1 MPKGKG
7 RLTFVPPMLPTRVPE
22 PPSGGDWIHEV
33 KLDGYRSQIVIN
45 GDDVRIYT
53 RTGIDWS
60 SKFRDLVEAARALG
74 LDNAI
79 IDGETIV
86 TNEAGLPDFAAL
98 QKAITQRQRQ
108 HDLYLVAFDLLY
120 LNGQDLRELGVEERR
135 DILQGLIRPGERIQF
150 SEAMPGE
157 SDALFYLIDKAGM
170 EGMVSKRRGSKYR
183 SGETRQWLKTKSF
196 VVSELELLGVQRE
209 SGKAAFAL
217 LAEPDTRRYVG
228 SAFITLPLDIRER
241 LWKRVQEHAGP
252 QPRGMKK
259 RPATQWVKPGVK
271 LRIKHLRGD
280 HSHIRHAS
288 LLGFSDEE

>member
-1 MPKGKG
+1 MRKRSGEG
-7 RLTFVPPMLPTRVPE
+7 RLSFIPPMLRTQVPE
-22 PPSGGDWIHEV
+22 PPSGSDWIHEV

-45 GDDVRIYT
+45 DDDVRIYT
-53 RTGIDWS
+53 RSGIDWS
-60 SKFRDLVEAARALG
+60 SKLRGLIEAARALG

-86 TNEAGLPDFAAL
+86 TNEAGLPDFASL
-98 QKAITQRQRQ
+98 QKAITQRQ
-108 HDLYLVAFDLLY
+108 HDLYLVAFDLLH
-120 LNGQDLRELGVEERR
+120 LNGQDLPDLGVEERR
-135 DILQGLIRPGERIQF
+135 DILHGLIRPGERIQF

-228 SAFITLPLDIRER
+228 SAFITLPIDIRER
-241 LWKRVQEHAGP
+241 LWKRVTEHAGP
-252 QPRGMKK
+252 PPRGMKK
-259 RPATQWVKPGVK
+259 RPATLGSS
-271 LRIKHLRGD
+271 RG
-280 HSHIRHAS
+280 
-288 LLGFSDEE
+288 

>member
-1 MPKGKG
+1 MSGA
-7 RLTFVPPMLPTRVPE
+7 RLAFIPPMEPKLVTKPPE
-22 PPSGGDWIHEV
+22 GEDWIHEI
-33 KLDGYRSQIVIN
+33 KLDGYRTQIVIN
-45 GDDVRIYT
+45 SPEDIRVFT
-53 RTGIDWS
+53 KTGADWS
-60 SKFRDLVEAARALG
+60 SKYAGLVEAARE
-74 LDNAI
+74 LDVENAI
-79 IDGETIV
+79 IDGEAV
-86 TNEAGLPDFAAL
+86 VPNEAGLPDFVAL
-98 QKAITQRQRQ
+98 QKAITQRQ
-108 HDLYLVAFDLLY
+108 HDLYLVAFDLLH
-120 LNGQDLRELGVEERR
+120 LNGQDLRDLGVEERR
-135 DILQGLIRPGERIQF
+135 DILHGLIRPGERIQF

-183 SGETRQWLKTKSF
+183 SGDTRLWLKTKSF

-241 LWKRVQEHAGP
+241 LWKRVREHAGP
-252 QPRGMKK
+252 PPRGMKK

-288 LLGFSDEE
+288 LLGFSDES